1 MKALLQKIKETLQ
14 ENLDYV
20 RDKDIYITPHINL
33 VPPASKYP
41 CIGLKDGRVTR
52 KELAGDMLEITMQV
66 HIVPYVR
73 LIKEDETGIQGTAVK
88 KGILDMVQDIHD
100 VLDDNLI
107 LPEIQAAFCPAE
119 RESELF
125 NDGKIVLTRKVL
137 IYEYVKEVARV

>member
-73 LIKEDETGIQGTAVK
+73 LIKEDETGIQGTAIK
-88 KGILDMVQDIHD
+88 KGILDMVQDIHA

-137 IYEYVKEVARV
+137 TYEYVKEVARV